1 MINKISRSF
10 SSIGFKI
17 FLSFWLFALT
27 TIIVTRFISAQIAQS
42 SIVIP
47 AHHGDQQKLNRLAK
61 RFDRENTSPTDIFQ
75 HRRKAPHEELIIKDI
90 ENGQVTST
98 KKRFLRNPV
107 NYLEINS
114 FSTIT
119 SVQFSQA
126 RITGPKEITLENRKV
141 QLYLASR
148 DKSRHFDSFIMQ
160 LPNWLKL
167 AIPIFVSSLLA
178 WLMARALSKPILAIE
193 RAATEI
199 GNGKLDT
206 RIDNAHKRKDELGSL
221 AASFNTMADKLS
233 HNLTANQRLLA
244 DVSHELRS
252 PMTRLQLA
260 VGLAQQSINNP
271 ELQQKHLARCE
282 LEVTRLDEMISDV
295 LSLSQLENTFQ
306 KINFQTV
313 CLDALLADICQ
324 DCQYLADEKS
334 ILITTNDFFSLNLLA
349 DQNLLSSA
357 FSNVII
363 NAIKYTP
370 KSSEVVIS
378 MYRLIHNQQDSL
390 NIVISDNGS
399 GVPESTIE
407 KLFQPFYRVD
417 EARDRNSGGTGLGLA
432 IAQQAVLAHNGQIK
446 AKNKED
452 GGLSVTITLPIGPN
466 NE

>member
-17 FLSFWLFALT
+17 FLSFWLFALCT
-27 TIIVTRFISAQIAQS
+27 MIATRFISAQIAQS

-98 KKRFLRNPV
+98 KKRFLRDPV

-167 AIPIFVSSLLA
+167 AIPIFLSSLLA

-206 RIDNAHKRKDELGSL
+206 RINDAHKRKDELGSL

-233 HNLTANQRLLA
+233 QNLTANQRLLA

-306 KINFQTV
+306 KTNFQNV
-313 CLDALLADICQ
+313 CLDTLLADICQ
-324 DCQYLADEKS
+324 DCQYLADEKN
-334 ILITTNDFFSLNLLA
+334 IQITTNDLFSLNLLA

-378 MYRLIHNQQDSL
+378 MNRLSQNQQDSI
-390 NIVISDNGS
+390 NIVISDNGT
-399 GVPESTIE
+399 GVPEGTIE

-466 NE
+466 HE

>member
-1 MINKISRSF
+1 
-10 SSIGFKI
+10 
-17 FLSFWLFALT
+17 
-27 TIIVTRFISAQIAQS
+27 
-42 SIVIP
+42 
-47 AHHGDQQKLNRLAK
+47 
-61 RFDRENTSPTDIFQ
+61 
-75 HRRKAPHEELIIKDI
+75 
-90 ENGQVTST
+90 
-98 KKRFLRNPV
+98 
-107 NYLEINS
+107 
-114 FSTIT
+114 
-119 SVQFSQA
+119 
-126 RITGPKEITLENRKV
+126 
-141 QLYLASR
+141 
-148 DKSRHFDSFIMQ
+148 
-160 LPNWLKL
+160 
-167 AIPIFVSSLLA
+167 
-178 WLMARALSKPILAIE
+178 MARALSKPILAIE

>member
-98 KKRFLRNPV
+98 KKRFLRDPT

-126 RITGPKEITLENRKV
+126 RITGPKEITLEGRNV

-178 WLMARALSKPILAIE
+178 W
-193 RAATEI
+193 
-199 GNGKLDT
+199 
-206 RIDNAHKRKDELGSL
+206 
-221 AASFNTMADKLS
+221 
-233 HNLTANQRLLA
+233 
-244 DVSHELRS
+244 
-252 PMTRLQLA
+252 
-260 VGLAQQSINNP
+260 
-271 ELQQKHLARCE
+271 
-282 LEVTRLDEMISDV
+282 
-295 LSLSQLENTFQ
+295 
-306 KINFQTV
+306 
-313 CLDALLADICQ
+313 
-324 DCQYLADEKS
+324 
-334 ILITTNDFFSLNLLA
+334 
-349 DQNLLSSA
+349 
-357 FSNVII
+357 
-363 NAIKYTP
+363 
-370 KSSEVVIS
+370 
-378 MYRLIHNQQDSL
+378 
-390 NIVISDNGS
+390 
-399 GVPESTIE
+399 
-407 KLFQPFYRVD
+407 
-417 EARDRNSGGTGLGLA
+417 
-432 IAQQAVLAHNGQIK
+432 
-446 AKNKED
+446 
-452 GGLSVTITLPIGPN
+452 
-466 NE
+466 